1 MLMQPRLEDDAPKS
15 PDDSGSSSL
24 PVQQIGVFA
33 LVIFVL
39 FLFLGLAALKKAN
52 ADAAVDDEDER
63 ARAFIDSLEYDDEP
77 LDDEDRAAIAEAQNT
92 TYITLDEYFERR
104 AKRAS

>member
-1 MLMQPRLEDDAPKS
+1 MQPQFEDDAPKS
-15 PDDSGSSSL
+15 PDESGSAPL

-33 LVIFVL
+33 FVVFGL
-39 FLFLGLAALKKAN
+39 FLLLGLAALKKAN
-52 ADAAVDDEDER
+52 ADAAVADEAER
-63 ARAFIDSLEYDDEP
+63 ERAFINSLEYDDEP
-77 LDDEDRAAIAEAQNT
+77 LDDEDRAAIAEAPNA

>member
-1 MLMQPRLEDDAPKS
+1 MLMQPQLEDAPKS

-24 PVQQIGVFA
+24 PAQQIGAILVFLLL
-33 LVIFVL
+33 LV
-39 FLFLGLAALKKAN
+39 LGLAALKKAN
-52 ADAAVDDEDER
+52 ADSAVADEDER
-63 ARAFIDSLEYDDEP
+63 ARAFIDCLEYDDEP
-77 LDDEDRAAIAEAQNT
+77 LDDEDRATIAEAANT